1 RVHLLLSCFTSAL
14 SPSALPFPYPTLFR
28 SGCNRLRKL
37 AGMDDAAVRHHFA
50 EHVYG
55 VPPTGPAVEP
65 SWERLEEGPAPDNGT
80 RRQLRLDLA
89 GPDGTTAR
97 LTLLVHLPDGASAD
111 APVPALRGM

>member
-80 RRQLRLDLA
+80 RRQLRSEEHTSELQSRFDL
-89 GPDGTTAR
+89 GCR
-97 LTLLVHLPDGASAD
+97 R
-111 APVPALRGM
+111 VPEKQKETN